1 GGDSPLNSI
10 DEIVP
15 TLLKNRGIERPE
27 SFIRTTLSPGMLDP
41 SDFVDMGNAIARI
54 VEAIKNGEKIAV
66 FGDYD
71 VDGVSS
77 TAILVNFLDYLGANY
92 SYFIP
97 CRISEGYGLS
107 LEAIKKCEDSLVVA
121 VDCGSTALDELS
133 YAKERG
139 IGVVV
144 LDHHKMSSIPT
155 ADAIVNPHRP
165 DEKDKYKNMCAAGLV
180 FMCVVGI
187 NRSLAASGFYAKRGI
202 KEPDV
207 TDYLDLVAL
216 ATVCDVVELV
226 GLNRLLVAN
235 GINVIKKRKNLGI
248 DALISLNKSSEIT
261 SDTIAFFL
269 GPRLNAPGRISSAD
283 ASVKLLTAKNPIE
296 AKKLALHLDKLN
308 KERQLLEAKIM
319 EEAAVFVDENLNFIC
334 AYSDKWHV
342 GVIGIVAGRLKEKY
356 NKPSFV
362 ISIDADGN
370 GRASCRSIN
379 GFDLSPLI
387 NAGMSK
393 GIIYSGGGHSLAA
406 GFSVKA
412 EKIGELIEFLKSEVK
427 YDKVL
432 RELYADCLMNLDV
445 VSSGMVKAIAT
456 LGPFGMGNRHPR
468 FVIQNLNI
476 SYARVVGQ
484 NHIQSVLQD
493 SKNNTLRAISFKAL
507 GTDLGN
513 VLLNH
518 SGPVNVLGGLSIS
531 EWKGEEYVSLYLED
545 VAECA

>member
-1 GGDSPLNSI
+1 
-10 DEIVP
+10 
-15 TLLKNRGIERPE
+15 
-27 SFIRTTLSPGMLDP
+27 
-41 SDFVDMGNAIARI
+41 
-54 VEAIKNGEKIAV
+54 
-66 FGDYD
+66 
-71 VDGVSS
+71 
-77 TAILVNFLDYLGANY
+77 
-92 SYFIP
+92 
-97 CRISEGYGLS
+97 
-107 LEAIKKCEDSLVVA
+107 
-121 VDCGSTALDELS
+121 
-133 YAKERG
+133 
-139 IGVVV
+139 
-144 LDHHKMSSIPT
+144 
-155 ADAIVNPHRP
+155 
-165 DEKDKYKNMCAAGLV
+165 
-180 FMCVVGI
+180 
-187 NRSLAASGFYAKRGI
+187 
-202 KEPDV
+202 
-207 TDYLDLVAL
+207 VAL

-235 GINVIKKRKNLGI
+235 GINVIKTRKNLGI
-248 DALISLNKSSEIT
+248 DALISLNKSSEVT

-283 ASVKLLTAKNPIE
+283 TSVKLLTAKNPIE

-308 KERQLLEAKIM
+308 KERQLLEAKIT
-319 EEAAVFVDENLNFIC
+319 EEAADFVDENLNFIC

-379 GFDLSPLI
+379 GFDLSLLI
-387 NAGMSK
+387 STGMSK

-406 GFSVKA
+406 GFSVKI

-427 YDKVL
+427 YDTSL
-432 RELYADCLMNLDV
+432 RELYADCLMDLEGI
-445 VSSGMVKAIAT
+445 SSGMIKAIAT
-456 LGPFGMGNRHPR
+456 LGPFGMGNRHPK

-493 SKNNTLRAISFKAL
+493 NKNNTLRAISFKAL

-513 VLLNH
+513 VLLNY

-531 EWKGEEYVSLYLED
+531 EWKGEEYVNLHLED